1 MLKHTHEPTHTSA
14 TDDGWTAPKRERARE
29 KEKKKLNWSFNSER
43 KNKCVR
49 IGRLHCKQLRVL
61 YRGTGTHLQ
70 AHNYIS
76 KHHSDIYVVR
86 WYKIRCQD
94 NGQTELSISVFT
106 GTQETHAA
114 LIKMYTHTHSRIFW
128 SHLPNSFEIKVSISI
143 PLNEF
148 SEATNADFELSNVG
162 SGRPTN
168 FQLSL
173 TA

>member
-1 MLKHTHEPTHTSA
+1 MNEQHRKEREQERQRKKSWIEVSIPKERISA
-14 TDDGWTAPKRERARE
+14 FVLGDYIA
-29 KEKKKLNWSFNSER
+29 NSCEY
-43 KNKCVR
+43 CTEAQEH
-49 IGRLHCKQLRVL
+49 I
-61 YRGTGTHLQ
+61 YRRT
-70 AHNYIS
+70 NYIS